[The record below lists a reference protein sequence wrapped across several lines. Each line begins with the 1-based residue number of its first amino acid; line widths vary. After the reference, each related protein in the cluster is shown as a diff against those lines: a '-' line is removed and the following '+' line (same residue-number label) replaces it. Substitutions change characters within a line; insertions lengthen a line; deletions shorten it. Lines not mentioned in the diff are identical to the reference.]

1 LDKTVLKSL
10 FDYFIRK
17 APTDSLCDLDQLYA
31 DTILTLPVY
40 AQIGYCRRLIDRSRY
55 DLDRTG
61 KKERAA
67 RLEKIIEAAQIE
79 VDGLSSRIGQ

>member
-1 LDKTVLKSL
+1 MKSL
-10 FDYFIRK
+10 FDYFTHRS
-17 APTDSLCDLDQLYA
+17 PTDSLCDLDQLYA
-31 DTILTLPVY
+31 HTISGLPVR

-61 KKERAA
+61 KKETAA
-67 RLEKIIEAAQIE
+67 RLEKIIEAAQTE